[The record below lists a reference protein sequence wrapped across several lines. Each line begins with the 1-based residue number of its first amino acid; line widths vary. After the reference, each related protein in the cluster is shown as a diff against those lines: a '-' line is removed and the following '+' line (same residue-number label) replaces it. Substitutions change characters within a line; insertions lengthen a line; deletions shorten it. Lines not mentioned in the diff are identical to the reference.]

1 MVGNQAAREGLMPDL
16 NVKRGMY
23 TIYIF
28 ILYIR
33 DGGEGKGRGVGGGW
47 EGGKVG
53 MGRKEGRV
61 FFGFMGNFDVEINNS
76 YNI

>member
-1 MVGNQAAREGLMPDL
+1 MPDL

-33 DGGEGKGRGVGGGW
+33 DGGEGKGRGLV
-47 EGGKVG
+47 EGGKEG
-53 MGRKEGRV
+53 KWGWGERKEG
-61 FFGFMGNFDVEINNS
+61 FFWIYGEF
-76 YNI
+76 